1 MVLRKLAGIFACTL
15 LIGFATFAM
24 AHVPD
29 LQESTAAP
37 AFNSGQISMYNLPN
51 GGGQAFTQARYW
63 DGAVSQVVD
72 ATITL
77 TLLDSS
83 LNPIF
88 LYPFEDMWLESR
100 DGGMSLCPG
109 GTVADQSTDVNGV
122 TEWVVPLRAGGY
134 SEDLMQVI
142 INGAPLTSSTG
153 MSIKVNSAD
162 INGSGLV
169 ELTDVVTF
177 SADLFGPY
185 MYRSDFSYDIDINLL
200 DVVKMSA
207 AWGALCQ

>member
-24 AHVPD
+24 ANVPD

-37 AFNSGQISMYNLPN
+37 AFNSGQVSMYNLPN
-51 GGGQAFTQARYW
+51 GGGASFTQARYY
-63 DGAVSQVVD
+63 DGVSSTVVD

-77 TLLDSS
+77 TVLDNL

-100 DGGMSLCPG
+100 DGGMFICPG
-109 GTVADQSTDVNGV
+109 GTVADLATDINGQ
-122 TEWVVPLRAGGY
+122 TEWVVPLRAGGW
-134 SEDLMQVI
+134 SDDLMQVM
-142 INGAPLTSSTG
+142 INGAALTSSAG
-153 MSIKVNSAD
+153 MSIAVNSPD
-162 INGSGLV
+162 LNGSGLV
-169 ELTDVVTF
+169 ELGDVVIF

-185 MYRSDFSYDIDINLL
+185 MYRSDFNFDTDVNLL
-200 DVVKMSA
+200 DVTRISA
-207 AWGALCQ
+207 AWGAACQ

>member
-24 AHVPD
+24 ANVPD

-37 AFNSGQISMYNLPN
+37 AFNSGQIALYNLPN

-63 DGAVSQVVD
+63 NGSATEVVD

-77 TLLDSS
+77 TVLDSS
-83 LNPIF
+83 LNPIY

-100 DGGMSLCPG
+100 DGGMFICPG
-109 GTVADQSTDVNGV
+109 GTVADLATDINGQ
-122 TEWVVPLRAGGY
+122 TQWIVPLRAGGF
-134 SEDLMQVI
+134 SVDLMQVM
-142 INGAPLTSSTG
+142 INGAALTSSAG
-153 MSIKVNSAD
+153 MSIQVNSAD
-162 INGSGLV
+162 INGTGLV
-169 ELTDVVTF
+169 ELGDVVIF

-185 MYRSDFSYDIDINLL
+185 VYRSDFAYDLDVNLL
-200 DVVKMSA
+200 DVTKISA
-207 AWGALCQ
+207 AWGAACQ